1 MSKNQFP
8 HKPKHEMKTQ
18 MPIFLLLLSNHRNPI
33 IWKSMNHRETQM
45 EKWNYKKD
53 TLLKLAP
60 EFVRADNRI
69 ALVAES
75 EEARYIFVH
84 INSE

>member
-1 MSKNQFP
+1 
-8 HKPKHEMKTQ
+8 
-18 MPIFLLLLSNHRNPI
+18 
-33 IWKSMNHRETQM
+33 MNHRETQM

-60 EFVRADNRI
+60 EIVRVDNRI

-75 EEARYIFVH
+75 EEARHIFVR

>member
-1 MSKNQFP
+1 
-8 HKPKHEMKTQ
+8 
-18 MPIFLLLLSNHRNPI
+18 
-33 IWKSMNHRETQM
+33 MNHRETQM